1 MLGGLTAL
9 ITSEVGGAVRRNAT
23 VYGLYLVGLLL
34 LVCAIGY
41 SLDALHTWLAMAYG
55 RIAASLWIAGGL
67 LATALLAF
75 GIGAYVKSRRRPSR
89 RLETAMAAA
98 PVAATLLGS
107 GKIGWKAGLVGGV
120 VLLGLLLGRQ
130 LAQGRDGE
138 EGDEK

>member
-9 ITSEVGGAVRRNAT
+9 LTSEVGGAVRRNAT
-23 VYGLYLVGLLL
+23 VYGLYLVGALLV
-34 LVCAIGY
+34 VCAIGY
-41 SLDALHTWLAMAYG
+41 GLNALHTVLTMLHG
-55 RIAASLWIAGGL
+55 PVAASLWIAGGL
-67 LATALLAF
+67 LAAAALAF
-75 GIGAYVKSRRRPSR
+75 GIGLYVKSRRRPSR
-89 RLETAMAAA
+89 RLEAAMAAA

>member
-9 ITSEVGGAVRRNAT
+9 LTSEVGSAVRRNAT
-23 VYGLYLVGLLL
+23 VYGLYLVGFL
-34 LVCAIGY
+34 LVVCAVGY
-41 SLDALHTWLAMAYG
+41 GLDALHTWLAIAYG

-67 LATALLAF
+67 LTTALLAF

-89 RLETAMAAA
+89 RLEAAMAAA

-107 GKIGWKAGLVGGV
+107 GKIGWKAGVVGGV

>member
-9 ITSEVGGAVRRNAT
+9 LTSEVGSAVRRNAT

-34 LVCAIGY
+34 VVCAVGY
-41 SLDALHTWLAMAYG
+41 GLDALHIWLAISYG

-67 LATALLAF
+67 LATALIAF

-89 RLETAMAAA
+89 RLEAAMAAA
-98 PVAATLLGS
+98 PVAATLVGS
-107 GKIGWKAGLVGGV
+107 GKIGWKAGIVGGV

-130 LAQGRDGE
+130 LAQGREGE
-138 EGDEK
+138 EEK